1 MFVLLHCG
9 SYVRAYLILIKLR
22 EYVPLLEAFGIF
34 ARSVDTTLPPT
45 LIKLSTT
52 VGFKGSNL
60 LCFAKFMSFFKV
72 LNSSWKHSNW
82 ASLNISNS
90 ACSISLTVILWE
102 IFLPIVFVF

>member
-9 SYVRAYLILIKLR
+9 NYVRAYLILIKLR

-60 LCFAKFMSFFKV
+60 LCFDKLMSFFKV

-82 ASLNISNS
+82 ASLNMSNS